1 MRLERQFRVVK
12 PREKVI
18 AVIEQ
23 DDTLTGL
30 FPDTD
35 TRVVERKGD
44 SKTTVSRYRALGR
57 EGEATFH
64 FTFLVDGN
72 VRFEK
77 VCDGKVWRSL
87 RGTLTFEERGKGT
100 RVCVELEGKTKTLVP
115 EFTIKG
121 PMEEQIDQ
129 MVAAL
134 KQRIKAGK
142 QASPDRQARRARG
155 EPGAQ

>member
-1 MRLERQFRVVK
+1 MRLERRFQVSQ

-18 AVIEQ
+18 ELIEK
-23 DDTLTGL
+23 DETLTGL

-35 TRVVERKGD
+35 TRVIDQSGD
-44 SKTTVSRYRALGR
+44 RKTTVSRYRALGR

-77 VCDGKVWRSL
+77 VCDGNVWRRL
-87 RGTLTFEERGKGT
+87 RGTLIFEERRDAT
-100 RVCVELEGKTKTLVP
+100 RISVELDGKTKTLVP

-121 PMEEQIDQ
+121 PMQEQIDQ

-134 KQRIKAGK
+134 KRCIKAG
-142 QASPDRQARRARG
+142 S
-155 EPGAQ
+155 

>member
-1 MRLERQFRVVK
+1 MHLEKRFQVSQ

-18 AVIEQ
+18 ELIEK
-23 DDTLTGL
+23 DETLIGL

-35 TRVVERKGD
+35 TRVVDRSGD
-44 SKTTVSRYRALGR
+44 RKTTVSRYRALGR

-77 VCDGKVWRSL
+77 VCDGNVWRLL
-87 RGTLTFEERGKGT
+87 RGALTFEERGKGT
-100 RVCVELEGKTKTLVP
+100 RISIELDGKTKTLVP

-121 PMEEQIDQ
+121 PMQEQIDQ
-129 MVAAL
+129 MVTAL
-134 KQRIKAGK
+134 KQRIKAG
-142 QASPDRQARRARG
+142 S
-155 EPGAQ
+155 

>member
-1 MRLERQFRVVK
+1 MRLERRFLVSQ

-18 AVIEQ
+18 EVIEE
-23 DDTLTGL
+23 DETLTGL

-35 TRVVERKGD
+35 TRVVDRSGD
-44 SKTTVSRYRALGR
+44 RRTMVSRYRALGR

-77 VCDGKVWRSL
+77 VCDGNIWRQL
-87 RGTLTFEERGKGT
+87 RGTLSFEERGKGT
-100 RVCVELEGKTKTLVP
+100 RISVELDGKTKTLVP

-121 PMEEQIDQ
+121 PMQEQIDQ
-129 MVAAL
+129 MVTSL
-134 KQRIKAGK
+134 KRRMKAGRK
-142 QASPDRQARRARG
+142 ASRARK
-155 EPGAQ
+155 P

>member
-1 MRLERQFRVVK
+1 MHLEKRFQVRQ

-18 AVIEQ
+18 ELIEK
-23 DDTLTGL
+23 DETLTGL
-30 FPDTD
+30 FPDTE
-35 TRVVERKGD
+35 TRVVDRSGD
-44 SKTTVSRYRALGR
+44 RKTTVSRYRALGR

-87 RGTLTFEERGKGT
+87 RGTLSFEERGKGT
-100 RVCVELEGKTKTLVP
+100 RICIEMDGKTKTLVP

-121 PMEEQIDQ
+121 PMQEQLDQ
-129 MVAAL
+129 MVTAL
-134 KQRIKAGK
+134 KQHIKAG
-142 QASPDRQARRARG
+142 S
-155 EPGAQ
+155 

>member
-1 MRLERQFRVVK
+1 MRLERRFQVKK

-18 AVIEQ
+18 ELIEQ
-23 DDTLTGL
+23 DETLTGL

-35 TRVVERKGD
+35 TRVVDRSGD
-44 SKTTVSRYRALGR
+44 RRTMVSRYRALGR

-87 RGTLTFEERGKGT
+87 RGALRFEERGDKT
-100 RVCVELEGKTKTLVP
+100 RVCIELDGRTKRLVP

-121 PMEEQIDQ
+121 PLEDQIDE
-129 MVAAL
+129 MVTAL
-134 KQRIKAGK
+134 KRRI
-142 QASPDRQARRARG
+142 RARK
-155 EPGAQ
+155 

>member
-1 MRLERQFRVVK
+1 MRLERRFQVRQ

-18 AVIEQ
+18 EVLER
-23 DDTLTGL
+23 DETLTGL

-35 TRVVERKGD
+35 TRVVDRDGD
-44 SKTTVSRYRALGR
+44 RKTTVSRYRALGR

-77 VCDGKVWRSL
+77 LCDGNVWRSL
-87 RGTLTFEERGKGT
+87 RGTLTFEERGNGT
-100 RVCVELEGKTKTLVP
+100 RISIELDGRTKTLVP
-115 EFTIKG
+115 EFAIKG

-129 MVAAL
+129 MMTAL
-134 KQRIKAGK
+134 EQRIRAGSKA
-142 QASPDRQARRARG
+142 S
-155 EPGAQ
+155 AQ

>member
-1 MRLERQFRVVK
+1 MRLERRFQVK
-12 PREKVI
+12 QPREKVL
-18 AVIEQ
+18 ALIEQ
-23 DDTLTGL
+23 DETLTGL

-35 TRVVERKGD
+35 TRVVDRNGD
-44 SKTTVSRYRALGR
+44 RRTTVSRYRALGR

-77 VCDGKVWRSL
+77 VCDGNIWRQL
-87 RGTLTFEERGKGT
+87 RGTLSFEERGKGT
-100 RVCVELEGKTKTLVP
+100 RISVELDGKTKTLVP

-129 MVAAL
+129 MVTAL
-134 KQRIKAGK
+134 KRRIKAGK
-142 QASPDRQARRARG
+142 
-155 EPGAQ
+155 

>member
-1 MRLERQFRVVK
+1 MRLERRFQVK
-12 PREKVI
+12 QPREKVI
-18 AVIEQ
+18 ALIEQ
-23 DDTLTGL
+23 DETLTGL

-35 TRVVERKGD
+35 TRVVDRSGD
-44 SKTTVSRYRALGR
+44 RRTTVSRYRALGR

-77 VCDGKVWRSL
+77 VCDGNIWRRL

-100 RVCVELEGKTKTLVP
+100 RISVELDGKTKTLVP

-129 MVAAL
+129 MVTAL
-134 KQRIKAGK
+134 KRRMKAGK
-142 QASPDRQARRARG
+142 
-155 EPGAQ
+155 